1 MNFSNFYH
9 RLINALDKLESS
21 LSSLNQTPGFSRSD
35 GKKKV
40 AERRKSHKKD
50 EEKCYINK
58 SIDHSYIA
66 PITDTMA
73 SQVAQPLFEIQ

>member
-1 MNFSNFYH
+1 MNFSNLFYH

-50 EEKCYINK
+50 EEK
-58 SIDHSYIA
+58 
-66 PITDTMA
+66 
-73 SQVAQPLFEIQ
+73 